1 MKLKAKEV
9 LALPKQMKLVEKTT
23 NILQVFSGTK
33 ITRSVLSSG
42 LIKEI
47 QEVQGLSILNFC
59 LNFFLEVL
67 TVFQSLSS
75 LALFFNDISMW
86 EISPLKS
93 PLKTSKLICAKLWSI
108 QMQMSENDRFDTFE
122 AFQTSFT
129 LIHNQNHCHL
139 ENIKFYLL
147 TFRQQVSGKLA
158 GSVQQSP
165 R

>member
-67 TVFQSLSS
+67 TVFQSLSN

-86 EISPLKS
+86 EIS